1 MKVTEDTVEMEL
13 RKRNPH
19 ALEFVMDYY
28 GRVIYNLIH
37 RILGDIARKEDVEE
51 CASDAFV
58 AVWHKIDEY
67 DRKKGSFR
75 TWLLI
80 LAKYKALDYR
90 RKLRQ
95 HPVTETLEIDPPD
108 DYELEEKLLS
118 QEVLQE
124 TVRIIN
130 TLQEP
135 DRSLF
140 YKRYFY
146 YESLDQLA
154 LQYGLTKKAV
164 ENRLFRCRST
174 LKQHL
179 SQYLRGGSV

>member
-1 MKVTEDTVEMEL
+1 MKVTEHTVDIEL
-13 RKRNPH
+13 KKRNPL
-19 ALEFVMDYY
+19 ALEFVMDHY
-28 GRVIYNLIH
+28 GSAIYNLIQ

-51 CASDAFV
+51 CTSDAFV

-67 DRKKGSFR
+67 DQAKGSFR

-90 RKLRQ
+90 RKLRRL
-95 HPVTETLEIDPPD
+95 PATETLDIDPPD
-108 DYELEEKLLS
+108 DSELEEKLLS
-118 QEVLQE
+118 QEALKE
-124 TVRIIN
+124 AVRIVN

-146 YESLDQLA
+146 YETLDQLA

-164 ENRLFRCRST
+164 ENRLFRCRSS
-174 LKQHL
+174 LKQQL
-179 SQYLRGGSV
+179 SHVLRGGSI